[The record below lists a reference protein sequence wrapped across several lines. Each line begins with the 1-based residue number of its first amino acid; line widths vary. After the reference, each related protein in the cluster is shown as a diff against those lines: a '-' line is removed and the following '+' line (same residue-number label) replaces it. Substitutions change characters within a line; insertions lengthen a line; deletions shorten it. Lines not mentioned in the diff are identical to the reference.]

1 LVILAVRMKG
11 TVNIPYWANSTLE
24 YLNLKTKFSATLVP
38 ESEDYLGMLRKV
50 AQIVSWSKADES
62 MVRELVMTRGR
73 MRGSVPLSDANV
85 PGEFGNIENLV
96 RGIVENK
103 VKLSDL
109 KTMKPFFKLSP
120 PKGGF
125 KRKSKKQYADGGILG
140 SNKDLPELI
149 RRML

>member
-1 LVILAVRMKG
+1 LVILAVRMRG

-24 YLNLKTKFSATLVP
+24 YLNLKTKFSATLLP

-50 AQIVSWSKADES
+50 AQMVAWSKADES
-62 MVRELVMTRGR
+62 MVRELVITRGR

-85 PGEFGNIENLV
+85 PDKFGNIESLA
-96 RGIVENK
+96 REIVENK

-109 KTMKPFFKLSP
+109 KNMKPFFRLGP

-125 KRKSKKQYADGGILG
+125 KRKSKKQYSDGGILG
-140 SNKDLPELI
+140 NNKDLSNLV